1 MKPLRASSHTLA
13 LDMVGMGSLTGV
25 LGYETFFS
33 IRLIPKLVWRLGSV
47 SKVVKREQE

>member
-1 MKPLRASSHTLA
+1 
-13 LDMVGMGSLTGV
+13 MVGMGSLTGD
-25 LGYETFFS
+25 LGYETFSS